1 MEAEAGDP
9 AVFQPSP
16 GHGPSH
22 THTHIYRTALYCC
35 QLSSLS
41 SSINCSFKQA
51 DPHSLFQETHFRYRC
66 NSHSIANSR
75 PLPFLKELQKGY
87 KEKERDHLFKMRT
100 YLALLASAL
109 LATPS
114 VLALPGEE
122 WWPSMSKHWG
132 YPQYTPPAPPV
143 PPTTDCSTS
152 TSTPYWTPPA
162 APETTTS
169 SSTPYETPTPYKTPT
184 PSESPPPY
192 KTSTPEGAWTTS
204 TTSSTTSSPG
214 GYVANPYTGYPAPPS
229 VTGYGAGIGLT
240 PPPPTYPIVT
250 PSVAGYGAP
259 NTTTALS
266 KPTYA
271 VPVGGAAQKQLSFSA
286 VMVGAVGV
294 LFAML

>member
-1 MEAEAGDP
+1 
-9 AVFQPSP
+9 
-16 GHGPSH
+16 
-22 THTHIYRTALYCC
+22 
-35 QLSSLS
+35 
-41 SSINCSFKQA
+41 
-51 DPHSLFQETHFRYRC
+51 
-66 NSHSIANSR
+66 
-75 PLPFLKELQKGY
+75 
-87 KEKERDHLFKMRT
+87 MRT
-100 YLALLASAL
+100 SLALLASAL

-122 WWPSMSKHWG
+122 WWPSMSKHLG
-132 YPQYTPPAPPV
+132 YPHYTPPV

-169 SSTPYETPTPYKTPT
+169 SSTPYETPTP
-184 PSESPPPY
+184 SESPTPY

-204 TTSSTTSSPG
+204 TTCSNTSSPG
-214 GYVANPYTGYPAPPS
+214 GYVASPYTGYPAPPS

-240 PPPPTYPIVT
+240 SPPPTYPIVT

-259 NTTTALS
+259 NTTTTALA

-271 VPVGGAAQKQLSFSA
+271 GPVGGAGQKQLTFSA